1 MITVPSIYIWSAGS
15 ALLALGG
22 MLVAHR
28 LVKPIDLN
36 KHQAGLDATLNIV
49 GTLVS
54 ILLGLLVAACL
65 GNYQNLEAGVDAEAA
80 AVIEIARLSF
90 GLPPDK
96 ERELAQTCLDYSEL
110 VATDEWPLMAK
121 GDKSERV
128 QETYVKMLK
137 LIVMFKPK
145 DDGETNL
152 QAAMLTAM
160 QSVGDY
166 RRQRVLWLNNNWTKN
181 LLPVLIM
188 CSLIV
193 IVFEYLY
200 VRRGALL
207 LHGFLICFVATA
219 LGANLG
225 LLFVLSNPFRGDWTI
240 QPKGFVFNAQLIRKY
255 TNVNLK

>member
-1 MITVPSIYIWSAGS
+1 MIAIPSIYLWSAGS
-15 ALLALGG
+15 ALLALVG
-22 MLVAHR
+22 MLVAHK
-28 LVKPIDLN
+28 LVKPIDLD

-65 GNYQNLEAGVDAEAA
+65 GNYQTLEAGVDAEAA
-80 AVIEIARLSF
+80 SVIEIARLSF
-90 GLPPDK
+90 GLPPEK
-96 ERELAQTCLDYSEL
+96 QKELAQTCLDYSEL
-110 VATDEWPLMAK
+110 VATDEWPLMAE
-121 GDKSERV
+121 GNNSDKV
-128 QETYVKMLK
+128 QETYVKLLK
-137 LIVMFKPK
+137 LIVTFKPH

-166 RRQRVLWLNNNWTKN
+166 RRQRVLWLNNSWSRN

-193 IVFEYLY
+193 IVFAYLY

-225 LLFVLSNPFRGDWTI
+225 LLFLLSNPFRGDWQI
-240 QPKGFVFNAQLIRKY
+240 KPKGFELNAKLIRKY
-255 TNVNLK
+255 ALH